1 MIEEKE
7 ESKDKD
13 FDVTLWI
20 ERIKKAETKL
30 KDKHRKV
37 AEKAE
42 KHYHNDE
49 GNKVEL
55 PIYWSSIDSKAPTLY
70 AKPPSP
76 EIRGRNN
83 DVTNPISKAI
93 SKVLEEVIN
102 YEIDQSDFDS
112 DAKRAVLDFLITD
125 LGVCR
130 IRYDVESN
138 EIPNDKIDGG
148 YEEVITNQHI
158 FIDHWPWKRFLWDI
172 GKDWAECDWV
182 CYLHYM
188 TKKEIEKQFGHD
200 ANLSHADSHENS
212 DNSGKFTVYEVWNKR
227 KREVYELLEGY
238 DKPLRVREDP
248 LRLKGFYDCPKPLIV
263 NMKSDKFIPQSD
275 FKQIQEQLKSIN
287 VLQGRIDRLTESIK
301 YRGFY
306 DSTVKE
312 MAGLQKA
319 DDGKFLAIDGLMAVM
334 GNGTTADFSKALA
347 ILPIMDQ
354 AQVIGLLEQQKKEA
368 KDQIYELTGL
378 SDIMRGSTKA
388 SETAT
393 AQQIK
398 SQYGQVRLMKAQ
410 TAVNSWLRNI
420 MRIYS
425 ELIAEHF
432 TPEQLQMISGE
443 QVNDEMMQVMK
454 SDVLRCYAI
463 DIETDS
469 TIQADESQ
477 DKQDR
482 MEMVNTIVPMLQ
494 NIMPALQQNLMPME
508 MGKTLLLTAIRGYKY
523 TRGLEDMIEGMG
535 DNMSQLQQ
543 LQQQLQQVQQQ
554 GQQQVEQVT
563 MQSQQ
568 QAEQMGQQLQQA
580 QSVIEQLQKQLGAVN
595 QQEEQRKNAETQSE
609 IGKES
614 AEVEKKKAETAKIW
628 HEIQQ
633 PMMIGNNPYQV

>member
-20 ERIKKAETKL
+20 ERIKKVETKL
-30 KDKHRKV
+30 KEKHRKLAV
-37 AEKAE
+37 QAEDQ
-42 KHYHNDE
+42 YHNEDTK
-49 GNKVEL
+49 KVEL

-70 AKPPSP
+70 AKPPNP

-130 IRYDVESN
+130 IRYDVESS
-138 EIPNDKIDGG
+138 EIPNELIDGG
-148 YEEVITNQHI
+148 YEEVISNQKV

-172 GKDWAECDWV
+172 GKDWAETDWI

-188 TKKEIEKQFGHD
+188 EQKEIKKQFGHD

-212 DNSGKFTVYEVWNKR
+212 DNAGKFTVYEVWNKR

-263 NMKSDKFIPQSD
+263 NMKSDKFLPQSD
-275 FKQIQEQLKSIN
+275 YKQIKKQLESLN
-287 VLQGRIDRLTESIK
+287 TLQCRIDKLTESIK

-306 DSTVKE
+306 DAGVKD
-312 MAGLQKA
+312 MAALQSA
-319 DDGKFLAIDGLMAVM
+319 PDGKFVAVDGLMSVM

-432 TPEQLQMISGE
+432 TLEQLQMISGE
-443 QVNDEMMQVMK
+443 QVTPEMMQVLK

-494 NIMPALQQNLMPME
+494 NIMPAIQQNVMPME

-543 LQQQLQQVQQQ
+543 LQQQLQQVGQQ
-554 GQQQVEQVT
+554 G
-563 MQSQQ
+563 QQ
-568 QAEQMGQQLQQA
+568 QAEQMGMQLQQA
-580 QSVIEQLQKQLGAVN
+580 QGMIQQLQKQLADVN
-595 QQEEQRKNAETQSE
+595 MQEEQRKNAETQSE
-609 IGKES
+609 ISKEG

-628 HEIQQ
+628 QEIQQ
-633 PMMIGNNPYQV
+633 PMIVGNNPYLV